1 MMSIGASSVFEE
13 FVTPNLPQ
21 NAAAGKESFGAARR
35 TRCATS
41 RPALGFESRKI

>member
-13 FVTPNLPQ
+13 FVTPNLAQ

-35 TRCATS
+35 TRVAPHAV
-41 RPALGFESRKI
+41 RH